1 VVLGSDDCYPVSIK
15 QFVIRVYSHFIGIH
29 ANLKLYTAHTAGRF
43 GNEDRRQ
50 GRGRVRNGG
59 EDLGL

>member
-1 VVLGSDDCYPVSIK
+1 MYT
-15 QFVIRVYSHFIGIH
+15 VISFGIH
-29 ANLKLYTAHTAGRF
+29 ANLKLYTAGIAGRF